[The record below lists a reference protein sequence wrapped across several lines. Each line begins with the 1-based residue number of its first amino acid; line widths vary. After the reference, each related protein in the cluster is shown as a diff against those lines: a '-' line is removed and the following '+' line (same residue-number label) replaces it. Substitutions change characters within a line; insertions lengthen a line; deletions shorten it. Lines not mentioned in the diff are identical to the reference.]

1 MGKLNTRLQRLE
13 QRVGEPGCPACRD
26 RRGFHVMVTA
36 ERLPDGTLTYPNDDM
51 PKPCEKC
58 GEIPEAITII
68 MHVVKTREDMAR
80 QAAAD
85 LFRPT

>member
-1 MGKLNTRLQRLE
+1 MNHRLRRLE
-13 QRVGEPGCPACRD
+13 QRAGDDGCPACRD
-26 RRGFHVMVTA
+26 RRGCHVLVNA
-36 ERLPDGTLTYPNDDM
+36 RRLPDGTLTYPDGA
-51 PKPCEKC
+51 KPQPCDPC
-58 GEIPEAITII
+58 GEIPEAITTII